1 MTEHIVPQTGEA
13 RLRELE
19 TLVEWQGDE
28 LSKRMAC
35 VNCGEEPH
43 PDSELYSTVCPS
55 CRMCFS
61 CCEPMCPTCGDLDG
75 TKQRAIDLR
84 NENQRLIAEVER
96 LRSAGSAKPETAGF
110 MEIQNALVNAG
121 IYVGFGYTSDGVLK
135 AYPSPTVSA
144 GSAQAPETPP
154 KVRVGDDDIDAL
166 TFASRCMNDVAATL
180 DRLVDSNNSGGS
192 WESAGHLRNRVN
204 GSLRSLARGLS
215 TNAERIALAASSSDE
230 QAEKEQ

>member
-1 MTEHIVPQTGEA
+1 MSNTVPPLLPQTGEA

-154 KVRVGDDDIDAL
+154 SGRRWTEVLCQKCGGNGVVKIPGGI
-166 TFASRCMNDVAATL
+166 SQCPRCDGRCYEP
-180 DRLVDSNNSGGS
+180 D
-192 WESAGHLRNRVN
+192 
-204 GSLRSLARGLS
+204 
-215 TNAERIALAASSSDE
+215 AASSSDE
-230 QAEKEQ
+230 QAEGQR

>member
-1 MTEHIVPQTGEA
+1 MSTSNLPPLLPQTGEA

-19 TLVEWQGDE
+19 ILVEWQGDE

-61 CCEPMCPTCGDLDG
+61 CCEPMCPTCGDRDG

-84 NENQRLIAEVER
+84 NENEQLRAEISRLK
-96 LRSAGSAKPETAGF
+96 L
-110 MEIQNALVNAG
+110 
-121 IYVGFGYTSDGVLK
+121 
-135 AYPSPTVSA
+135 SA

-154 KVRVGDDDIDAL
+154 DMQLLAWAV
-166 TFASRCMNDVAATL
+166 
-180 DRLVDSNNSGGS
+180 SNC
-192 WESAGHLRNRVN
+192 HT
-204 GSLRSLARGLS
+204 LARRELNRLRPYVNPD
-215 TNAERIALAASSSDE
+215 TLAIERWEHVQRICEKAGATTKGVLRAALPTEITDGASSSDE
-230 QAEKEQ
+230 QAEGR